1 MCALLLCIWGPVYVL
16 NVFYIYSTVKE
27 NTTEI
32 KIDEQWIARVQ
43 DSIFRDFWNGS
54 LFHFLSL
61 ACYYFIHWQCTH
73 NNKTGGNNENEW
85 PKIHMI
91 WFWICDGYVVVVVV
105 VVFSL
110 LWRVVHRTPTKN
122 FRPKIC
128 WVSAM
133 FCMNSEHKCSKF
145 HAFVLKLSI
154 FLTEMVFI
162 WRIYCVKNC
171 QQHQF
176 VLVFF
181 LFRVSHRFN
190 SYEIKNIQKL

>member
-1 MCALLLCIWGPVYVL
+1 MCVCVCVSLFQVGFIVSMCAFLLCIWGPVYVL
-16 NVFYIYSTVKE
+16 TVFLYSTVKE

-105 VVFSL
+105 FFCFFSALYIAHPRKILDQKSAGFL
-110 LWRVVHRTPTKN
+110 LCFVWIQIINARN
-122 FRPKIC
+122 F
-128 WVSAM
+128 
-133 FCMNSEHKCSKF
+133 MNSS
-145 HAFVLKLSI
+145 
-154 FLTEMVFI
+154 
-162 WRIYCVKNC
+162 
-171 QQHQF
+171 
-176 VLVFF
+176 
-181 LFRVSHRFN
+181 
-190 SYEIKNIQKL
+190 